1 MRHFVRNIAVLLV
14 VTAGTGCAT
23 LARQAFAPPRV
34 TVNDVRLAGIG
45 FDGGRLDVHVSL
57 FNPNGFR
64 IDATSVEYRVLV
76 DTVELANGSIDQHV
90 TIHKRDSTSLR
101 FPVLFSLR
109 EVASATTML
118 TARGSLPFQ
127 LIGRIRIA
135 TPFGSVTRPF
145 DERGTYDGLNIS
157 IMPRR

>member
-1 MRHFVRNIAVLLV
+1 MLAS
-14 VTAGTGCAT
+14 GCAT
-23 LARQAFAPPRV
+23 LARQAFAPPVV
-34 TVNDVRLAGIG
+34 TVHDVRLAGVG

-64 IDATSVEYRVLV
+64 IDATAVEYRVLV
-76 DTVELANGSIDQHV
+76 DSLELATGIIDQHV
-90 TIHKRDSTSLR
+90 TLHKRDSTSLR
-101 FPVLFSLR
+101 FPVAFSLR
-109 EVASATTML
+109 EVASASSML

-127 LIGRIRIA
+127 LIGRIRVA

-157 IMPRR
+157 LMPRR